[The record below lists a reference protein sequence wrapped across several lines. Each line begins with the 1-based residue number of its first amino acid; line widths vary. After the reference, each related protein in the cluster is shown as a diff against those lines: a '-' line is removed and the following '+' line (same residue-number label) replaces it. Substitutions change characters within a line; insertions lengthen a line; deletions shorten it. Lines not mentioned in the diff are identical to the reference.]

1 MQNTIFYVAANETL
15 GVVRDYANAK
25 NATAPTLVRGVEAC
39 LKMRLF
45 AKSDGPE
52 PYPLSAFENV
62 VAWAWAMDN
71 DFNEATSYKLV
82 GDNADITVTTVTE
95 EIDEEEYT
103 YTEVSIPTQLY
114 PDNTWG
120 LNHAARYYREIGN
133 YKKSIEILKHAVEL
147 DPNDYV
153 LVGNLGYAYE
163 LDEDYLNAKKWYEF
177 MLTMDNL
184 DAVEYG
190 KQGLEYIKGK
200 Y

>member
-103 YTEVSIPTQLY
+103 YTEVSIPMTNMNTEELAVWLGTQKSKKV
-114 PDNTWG
+114 
-120 LNHAARYYREIGN
+120 AAKNEEKPAAG
-133 YKKSIEILKHAVEL
+133 
-147 DPNDYV
+147 
-153 LVGNLGYAYE
+153 
-163 LDEDYLNAKKWYEF
+163 DEK
-177 MLTMDNL
+177 
-184 DAVEYG
+184 
-190 KQGLEYIKGK
+190 
-200 Y
+200 